1 VQSVPTIEE
10 IARDQSRVRGLSIET
25 IAALMARA
33 AAVQGTLSAA
43 LILLG
48 PTKPDQPEEPADGE
62 MLTVDEAAIRLHRTR
77 RWIYRHA
84 KSLPF
89 VKRLSP
95 RNLVCSERKLSR
107 WLEQRKA

>member
-1 VQSVPTIEE
+1 LQSVPTIEE
-10 IARDQSRVRGLSIET
+10 IARDQSRVRGLST
-25 IAALMARA
+25 QAIAALMARA

-43 LILLG
+43 LILIE
-48 PTKPDQPEEPADGE
+48 PSAKPDQPEELDDE
-62 MLTVDEAAIRLHRTR
+62 MLTVDEAANRLHRNR

-95 RNLVCSERKLSR
+95 RNLLCSERKLNR